1 MDGSLL
7 LLVFVAALSAL
18 GLAALEVAARRSSG
32 STFGG
37 KPQSTRAKRPLD

>member
-7 LLVFVAALSAL
+7 LLVFVTALSAF

-32 STFGG
+32 GTIGG
-37 KPQSTRAKRPLD
+37 KPQATNAKRPVE